1 MAWNEPGNNGKDPWN
16 RKKKEP
22 GPPDLDEI
30 VKKVQDKVGGLFGGG
45 NKNGSSGNSDD
56 GAEFG
61 WGIIIFL
68 FIIFL
73 IIWSAFGFYTI
84 QPAEMGV
91 VTQFGKYDRTT
102 LQGLNWHLPYPIEEV
117 QKVNVEHVRA
127 VNHRA
132 LMLTQD
138 ENLVVIELVVQYRV
152 KETPEAAKD
161 YLFNVKNPDNT
172 LLQATE
178 SALRQV
184 VGTSKMNGVLT
195 SERDRVAADTK
206 KLIQEIVDRYKTGLK
221 VISVNMQNAQP
232 PEAVQG
238 AFADVIKA
246 REDEERSKNQAHAYA
261 NKVIERAK
269 GFSDQ
274 LREESEAYKAKVI
287 AAAVGETQR
296 FLSILAEYEK
306 APEITR
312 QRLYLESMES
322 VLSNSSKV
330 MVDVNSGNNLM
341 VLPLEKLLGQTQT
354 AVNQKRTK
362 DKTSVKS
369 RHSSTILVPSNNDD
383 NFRNY
388 DPRSRGGR

>member
-16 RKKKEP
+16 RKKKEQ
-22 GPPDLDEI
+22 GPPDLDDI
-30 VKKVQDKVGGLFGGG
+30 VQKVQDKVGGLFGGG
-45 NKNGSSGNSDD
+45 GKKKNGGSGNDGD
-56 GAEFG
+56 GAELG
-61 WGIIIFL
+61 WGSIIFL
-68 FIIFL
+68 FVIFL
-73 IIWSAFGFYTI
+73 IIWSSFGFYTI

-138 ENLVVIELVVQYRV
+138 ENIVVIALVVQYRV

-161 YLFNVKNPDNT
+161 YLFNVKNPDDT

-178 SALRQV
+178 SALREV

-206 KLIQEIVDRYKTGLK
+206 KLIQDIVDRYKTGLK

-261 NKVIERAK
+261 NKIVERAK

-296 FLSILAEYEK
+296 FLSILTEYEK

-322 VLSNSSKV
+322 MLSNSSKV
-330 MVDVNSGNNLM
+330 MVDVNGGNNLM
-341 VLPLEKLLGQTQT
+341 VLPLEKLLG
-354 AVNQKRTK
+354 
-362 DKTSVKS
+362 KTSGQEQTTDNNISGKPT
-369 RHSSTILVPSNNDD
+369 HSSPMLIPSNDD
-383 NFRNY
+383 NIRNN

>member
-30 VKKVQDKVGGLFGGG
+30 VQKVQDKVSGLFGGSG
-45 NKNGSSGNSDD
+45 GKKNGGTGNSGD
-56 GAEFG
+56 EPELG
-61 WGIIIFL
+61 WGSIIFL
-68 FIIFL
+68 FIIL
-73 IIWSAFGFYTI
+73 LVIWSAFGFYTI

-102 LQGLNWHLPYPIEEV
+102 LQGLNWHLPYPIEDV

-127 VNHRA
+127 VNHSA

-178 SALRQV
+178 SALREV
-184 VGTSKMNGVLT
+184 VGTSKMDGVLT
-195 SERDRVAADTK
+195 SERDRVATDTK
-206 KLIQEIVDRYKTGLK
+206 KLIQDIVDRYKTGLK

-246 REDEERSKNQAHAYA
+246 REDEERSKNKAQAYA
-261 NKVIERAK
+261 NKIIERAK

-274 LREESEAYKAKVI
+274 LREESEAYKARVI
-287 AAAVGETQR
+287 VAAEGETQR
-296 FLSILAEYEK
+296 FLSILTEYEK

-330 MVDVNSGNNLM
+330 MVDLNGSNNLM
-341 VLPLEKLLGQTQT
+341 VLPLEKLLGQT
-354 AVNQKRTK
+354 AVQSRTT
-362 DKTSVKS
+362 DNISANPA
-369 RHSSTILVPSNNDD
+369 HSSPMLIPSNDD
-383 NFRNY
+383 NIRTN